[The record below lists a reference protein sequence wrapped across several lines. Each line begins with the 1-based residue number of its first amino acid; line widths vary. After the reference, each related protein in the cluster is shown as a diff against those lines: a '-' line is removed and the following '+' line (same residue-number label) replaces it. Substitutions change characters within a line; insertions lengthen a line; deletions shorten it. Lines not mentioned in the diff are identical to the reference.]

1 MPRKAKAASL
11 PDGIAHSVQ
20 RRGGTHAAVARNNL
34 AATADRMPLRRTDED
49 GMVKY
54 SVVERSQANAGFD
67 YLRMELPAQRFRQ
80 AQPTALPTG

>member
-1 MPRKAKAASL
+1 
-11 PDGIAHSVQ
+11 
-20 RRGGTHAAVARNNL
+20 
-34 AATADRMPLRRTDED
+34 
-49 GMVKY
+49 MVKY